1 MRIENRKLD
10 NGEWEYLIIGAK
22 QVGHELELFG
32 IKPYNMPF
40 LSSKLKT
47 AKTRIDCG
55 IYSYKVSNGATIVWE
70 SIGINWKEVTTVYSA
85 KPKLLESAKGY
96 LQGLGFSIV
105 SANHYRKAG
114 AK

>member
-1 MRIENRKLD
+1 MQIENRKLD

-22 QVGHELELFG
+22 QIGHELELFG

-55 IYSYKVSNGATIVWE
+55 IYSHSINNVDVWE
-70 SIGINWKEVTTVYSA
+70 SIGINWPEVTTIYSA
-85 KPKLLESAKGY
+85 KPEILESAKNY
-96 LQGLGFSIV
+96 LEGLGFSIV
-105 SANHYRKAG
+105 SANHYRKEG